1 MGRAPRWLV
10 VFAVALVVSTAAGF
24 FIFALGLILPETL
37 SYPLAFATVAL
48 LAALGVGWLGTLLSP
63 DGRRSRLLVIAGI
76 TELAGL
82 AALVAVVALRLSP
95 LARTEFFNRNV
106 YTLLLATVVVSAG
119 ASTATW
125 CLRIAAGSTGRDA
138 GLTLGLLALAVAAIV
153 ATIAVASLFGI
164 AGA

>member
-10 VFAVALVVSTAAGF
+10 AFAVALVVSTVAGF
-24 FIFALGLILPETL
+24 FVFALGLILPETL
-37 SYPLAFATVAL
+37 SYPLAFAAVAL
-48 LAALGVGWLGTLLSP
+48 LAALGAGWLGTLLSP
-63 DGRRSRLLVIAGI
+63 DGRRSRLPAIAGV
-76 TELAGL
+76 TELVAL
-82 AALVAVVALRLSP
+82 AALVVVVALRLGP

-106 YTLLLATVVVSAG
+106 YTLLLATVVVSAT

-125 CLRIAAGSTGRDA
+125 RLRTAAGSTGRDA